1 MAIYNFKN
9 KETGEI
15 FEKTLRI
22 SDLDEFKENNPELT
36 QVILSA
42 PKLVS
47 GHTTARQLAG
57 SEWND
62 HLKSIKKGAGK
73 HSTINT

>member
-9 KETGEI
+9 TESGEI

-22 SDLDEFKENNPELT
+22 SDLDEFKKNHPELK

-42 PKLVS
+42 PRLVS

-62 HLKSIKKGAGK
+62 HLKNIKKGAGK